1 MRPREGNPAVSEI
14 VLKMAGVSKS
24 YPGVKALDDFSF
36 DVRAGEV
43 HAILGENGSG
53 KSTLMKIASGAI
65 APNSGRVE
73 IAGHHLERADP
84 RLAISFGLATVYQD
98 DSLVRELSVAQNLFL
113 ATPKGSLPFS
123 RMIPWAEAQLA
134 PFNLG
139 ISASTAVGDLTP
151 AHRQFVEVVKA
162 LLSKPKVLLLDE
174 PTSTLDYD
182 GVAHLAAIVR
192 ELTAKGT
199 GVVYVSHRLPEIL
212 NLANRVTILRDGI
225 HEGTFEVTPATSEHE
240 LVSRMIGQEV
250 ESEYPAKAGALSDD
264 PVLEVRGL
272 SGDGFDDISFVARRG
287 EIVGFAG
294 AEGNG
299 QREALR
305 AIAGLHPS
313 HGGTVLCEGKPVDV
327 TAPRHALRSGVLCL
341 SADRVG
347 ESIFPDLGVRQNM
360 TLPRLRDFVR
370 RGLLSPR
377 EEQAHAAGMRD
388 EFGVVTATLETPI
401 SGLSGGNQQKVVL
414 ARSFR
419 TNAKAVLIDEPTQ
432 GVDAGARHDIY
443 QAIRANLREDGTLV
457 VNSSDA
463 QELAGI
469 CDRVLVFSRGR
480 IVAELTGDEVNEEK
494 IVSSFLRARDAK
506 QAGDSAA
513 GPLMQVFRTLIS
525 GSNIWW
531 VPLVFLAVLTL
542 IVGGYAALQTDVF
555 LKQTNL
561 RYILLATA
569 PAGIV
574 AMAQLHVL
582 LVRGLDVSVGSM
594 MSLTV
599 VLASY
604 MIALGMPVWMQ
615 VLGALTCLGI
625 GLVVGLINGAL
636 VRYANIN
643 AVITTIAMLSIL
655 QGAALI
661 GRPTPG
667 GMISPE
673 LTELLRTRV
682 GLLPLSIFV
691 LLGVAVAFDYWLHR
705 TRSGLEAKAVGFRE
719 VAASRNGVRVDRVHL
734 RAYALAAVLAAVAG
748 FFLGSEVGV
757 GAPTVGANYALTSIA
772 AAVLGGAA
780 LSGGRGSFVG
790 ALFGALFFALMV
802 NVIALLGL
810 STSFGIIASGAMTL
824 FAIFLYSG
832 LGELETLL
840 QAALRRRALRAAA
853 RRQVA

>member
-1 MRPREGNPAVSEI
+1 MADI
-14 VLKMAGVSKS
+14 VLKMESVSKS
-24 YPGVKALDDFSF
+24 YPGVKALDNFSF
-36 DVRAGEV
+36 DVHAGEV

-65 APNSGRVE
+65 TPNAGRIE
-73 IAGHHLERADP
+73 IGGKHLAHADP
-84 RLAISFGLATVYQD
+84 REAISYGLATVYQD

-113 ATPKGSLPFS
+113 ATPKGSVPYGS
-123 RMIPWAEAQLA
+123 MVGWAEEQLA

-139 ISASTAVGDLTP
+139 ISPTTAVGNLTP

-162 LLSKPKVLLLDE
+162 LLSNPRVLLLDE

-182 GVAHLAAIVR
+182 GVAHLTSLVR
-192 ELTAKGT
+192 DLTARGT

-212 NLANRVTILRDGI
+212 DLANRVTILRDGV
-225 HEGTFEVTPATSEHE
+225 HEGTFDVTDDTSEQE
-240 LVSRMIGQEV
+240 LVSRMIGRDV
-250 ESEYPAKAGALSDD
+250 ESEYPAKAGQIEPD
-264 PVLEVRGL
+264 PVIVVEGL
-272 SGDGFDDISFVARRG
+272 SGDAFEDISFVANRG

-305 AIAGLHPS
+305 AIAGLEAS
-313 HGGTVLCEGKPVDV
+313 HSGTVTCRGKAVDV
-327 TAPRHALRSGVLCL
+327 TEPRHAIRSGVLCL
-341 SADRVG
+341 SADRAG
-347 ESIFPDLGVRQNM
+347 ESIFPDLGVRKNM
-360 TLPRLRDFVR
+360 TLPRLRDFAR
-370 RGLLSPR
+370 RGLLSNR
-377 EEQAHAAGMRD
+377 QEQDHAATMRD

-419 TNAKAVLIDEPTQ
+419 TNAQAVLIDEPTQ

-443 QAIRANLREDGTLV
+443 QAIRTNLREDGTLV
-457 VNSSDA
+457 INSSDA

-480 IVAELTGDEVNEEK
+480 IVAELTGPDVNEEQ

-506 QAGDSAA
+506 QAGDTAA
-513 GPLMQVFRTLIS
+513 GMMSRVFRTLIS

-531 VPLVFLAVLTL
+531 VPLVFLAALTL

-555 LKQTNL
+555 LRHVNI

-569 PAGIV
+569 PAAMV

-599 VLASY
+599 VAASF
-604 MIALGMPVWMQ
+604 MIAFQMPIGMQILG
-615 VLGALTCLGI
+615 VLGCLAI
-625 GLVVGLINGAL
+625 GAVVGLINGTL
-636 VRYANIN
+636 VRFANIN
-643 AVITTIAMLSIL
+643 AVITTIAMLSVL
-655 QGAALI
+655 QGAALL
-661 GRPTPG
+661 GRPTPA
-667 GMISPE
+667 GMISQE
-673 LTELLRTRV
+673 FTGLLRERI
-682 GLLPLSIFV
+682 GFLPVSIFV
-691 LLGVAVAFDYWLHR
+691 LLGIAIAFDFWLHH

-719 VAASRNGVRVDRVHL
+719 VAAQRNGVRVDRVHV
-734 RAYALAAVLAAVAG
+734 RAYMLAALMATVAG

-802 NVIALLGL
+802 NVITLLGL

-832 LGELETLL
+832 LGEVETLM
-840 QAALRRRALRAAA
+840 QSALRRRKVIRATKRSTA
-853 RRQVA
+853 

>member
-1 MRPREGNPAVSEI
+1 MSDI
-14 VLKMAGVSKS
+14 VLKTTGVSKS

-53 KSTLMKIASGAI
+53 KSTLMKIAAGAI
-65 APNSGRVE
+65 APNTGRVE
-73 IAGHHLERADP
+73 IAGHLLERADP

-113 ATPKGSLPFS
+113 ATPKGSVPYGRL
-123 RMIPWAEAQLA
+123 IPWAEAQLA

-139 ISASTAVGDLTP
+139 ISAATLVGDLTP
-151 AHRQFVEVVKA
+151 AHRQFVEIVKA
-162 LLSKPKVLLLDE
+162 LLSRPRVLLLDE

-182 GVAHLAAIVR
+182 GVAQLAALVR
-192 ELTAKGT
+192 ELTARGT

-212 NLANRVTILRDGI
+212 DLANRVTILRDGV
-225 HEGTFEVTPATSEHE
+225 HEGTFDVTAETSEQE

-250 ESEYPAKAGALSDD
+250 QNDYTPKAGALAGE

-272 SGDGFDDISFVARRG
+272 SGEGFDDISRVARRG
-287 EIVGFAG
+287 EILGFAG

-305 AIAGLHPS
+305 AIAGLQPS
-313 HGGTVLCEGKPVDV
+313 HAGTVLCEGRPVDV
-327 TAPRHALRSGVLCL
+327 TAPRHALRAGVLCL

-370 RGLLSPR
+370 RGLLSPGQ
-377 EEQAHAAGMRD
+377 EQAHAAEMRD
-388 EFGVVTATLETPI
+388 AFGVVAATLETPI

-419 TNAKAVLIDEPTQ
+419 TDAKAVLIDEPTQ

-443 QAIRANLREDGTLV
+443 QAIRSNLRQDGTLI

-480 IVAELTGDEVNEEK
+480 IVAELTGEEVNEER
-494 IVSSFLRARDAK
+494 IVSSFLRARDAR
-506 QAGDSAA
+506 QAGA
-513 GPLMQVFRTLIS
+513 GDGGMVGRIFRAMIS
-525 GSNIWW
+525 GSSTWW
-531 VPLVFLAVLTL
+531 VPLVFLGLLTL
-542 IVGGYAALQTDVF
+542 MVGGYAALQTGVF
-555 LKQTNL
+555 LKPTNI

-569 PAGIV
+569 PAGMV

-582 LVRGLDVSVGSM
+582 LVRGLDVSVGSL

-599 VLASY
+599 VVASFL
-604 MIALGMPVWMQ
+604 IAAGMPVWMQ
-615 VLGALTCLGI
+615 ILGSLACLGL
-625 GLVVGLINGAL
+625 GLVVGLVNGAL
-636 VRYANIN
+636 VRFANIN

-667 GMISPE
+667 GMISEE
-673 LTELLRTRV
+673 LTALLRARI
-682 GLLPLSIFV
+682 GFLPLSIFV
-691 LLGVAVAFDYWLHR
+691 LAAVAAAFDVWLHR

-719 VAASRNGVRVDRVHL
+719 VAAQRNGVRVDRVHL
-734 RAYALAAVLAAVAG
+734 RAYALAAVMATVAG

-790 ALFGALFFALMV
+790 ALFGAMFFALMV

-832 LGELETLL
+832 LAELETLL
-840 QAALRRRALRAAA
+840 QAARRRSRFRASA
-853 RRQVA
+853 RRADA

>member
-1 MRPREGNPAVSEI
+1 MTEI
-14 VLKMAGVSKS
+14 VLRMEGVSKS
-24 YPGVKALDDFSF
+24 YPGVRALDDFSF

-53 KSTLMKIASGAI
+53 KSTLMKIASGALT
-65 APNSGRVE
+65 PNTGK
-73 IAGHHLERADP
+73 IQINGNDLERADP
-84 RLAISFGLATVYQD
+84 RQAISYGLSTVYQD

-113 ATPKGSLPFS
+113 ATPRGSVPYADMQ
-123 RMIPWAEAQLA
+123 RWAESQLE
-134 PFNLG
+134 PFGLG
-139 ISASTAVGDLTP
+139 ISASALVGDLTP

-162 LLSKPKVLLLDE
+162 LLSQPRVLLLDE

-182 GVAHLAAIVR
+182 GVAHLTGLVR
-192 ELTAKGT
+192 DLTANGT

-212 NLANRVTILRDGI
+212 DLADRVTVLRDGV
-225 HEGTFEVTPATSEHE
+225 HKGTFDVTSETSEHE
-240 LVSRMIGQEV
+240 LVSRMIGRDV
-250 ESEYPAKAGALSDD
+250 ESEYPPKPAEIEPD
-264 PVLEVRGL
+264 PVLVVEGL
-272 SGDGFDDISFVARRG
+272 SGDAFHDVSFVANRG

-305 AIAGLHPS
+305 AVAGLESS
-313 HGGTVLCEGKPVDV
+313 HRGSVTCDGQPVD
-327 TAPRHALRSGVLCL
+327 TSEPRRAIRSGVLCL
-341 SADRVG
+341 SADRGG
-347 ESIFPDLGVRQNM
+347 ESIFPDLGVRKNM

-370 RGLLSPR
+370 RGIVSSR
-377 EEQAHAAGMRD
+377 DEHEHAASMRE

-401 SGLSGGNQQKVVL
+401 SGLSGGNQQKAVL

-443 QAIRANLREDGTLV
+443 HAIRENLSKEGTLV

-480 IVAELTGDEVNEEK
+480 IVAELTGDDVNEEQ
-494 IVSSFLRARDAK
+494 IVASFLRARDAK
-506 QAGDSAA
+506 QAGDTAA
-513 GPLMQVFRTLIS
+513 GMVSRFFRTLIS
-525 GSNIWW
+525 GSSIWW
-531 VPLVFLAVLTL
+531 VPLLFLAVLTL
-542 IVGGYAALQTDVF
+542 LVSGYAALQTDVF
-555 LKQTNL
+555 LKQVNI

-569 PAGIV
+569 PAAMV

-599 VLASY
+599 VAASF
-604 MIALGMPVWMQ
+604 MIAFQMPIGMQILG
-615 VLGALTCLGI
+615 VLGCLGI
-625 GLVVGLINGAL
+625 GAIVGLINGTL
-636 VRYANIN
+636 IRFANIN

-655 QGAALI
+655 QGAALL
-661 GRPTPG
+661 GRPTPS
-667 GMISPE
+667 GMISQE
-673 LTELLRTRV
+673 FTGLLRERI
-682 GLLPLSIFV
+682 GFLPISIFF
-691 LLGVAVAFDYWLHR
+691 LLAVAMAFDFWLHR

-719 VAASRNGVRVDRVHL
+719 VAAQRNGVRVDWVHV
-734 RAYALAAVLAAVAG
+734 RAYVFAAIMATMAG

-757 GAPTVGANYALTSIA
+757 GAPTVGANFALTSIA

-780 LSGGRGSFVG
+780 LSGGRGSFTG

-802 NVIALLGL
+802 NVITLLGL

-824 FAIFLYSG
+824 LAIFLYSG
-832 LGELETLL
+832 LGELENLL
-840 QAALRRRALRAAA
+840 QTATRRRKLHNSAKRTAA
-853 RRQVA
+853 

>member
-1 MRPREGNPAVSEI
+1 MADI
-14 VLKMAGVSKS
+14 VLKMESVSKS
-24 YPGVKALDDFSF
+24 YPGVKALDNFSF
-36 DVRAGEV
+36 DVHAGEV

-65 APNSGRVE
+65 TPNAGRIE
-73 IAGHHLERADP
+73 IGGKHLAHADP
-84 RLAISFGLATVYQD
+84 REAISYGLATVYQD

-113 ATPKGSLPFS
+113 ATPKGSVPYGS
-123 RMIPWAEAQLA
+123 MVRWAEEQLA

-139 ISASTAVGDLTP
+139 ISPTSAVGNLTP

-162 LLSKPKVLLLDE
+162 LLSNPRVLLLDE

-182 GVAHLAAIVR
+182 GVAHLTSLVR
-192 ELTAKGT
+192 DLTAKGT

-212 NLANRVTILRDGI
+212 DLANRVTILRDGV
-225 HEGTFEVTPATSEHE
+225 HEGTFDVTDDTSEQE
-240 LVSRMIGQEV
+240 LVSRMIGRDV
-250 ESEYPAKAGALSDD
+250 ESEYPAKAGQIEPD
-264 PVLEVRGL
+264 PVLVVDGL
-272 SGDGFDDISFVARRG
+272 SGDAFEDISFVANRG

-305 AIAGLHPS
+305 AIAGLEAS
-313 HGGTVLCEGKPVDV
+313 HSGTVTCKGKAVDV
-327 TAPRHALRSGVLCL
+327 TEPRHAIRSGVLCL
-341 SADRVG
+341 SADRAG
-347 ESIFPDLGVRQNM
+347 ESIFPDLGVRKNM
-360 TLPRLRDFVR
+360 TLPRLRDFAR
-370 RGLLSPR
+370 RGLLSNR
-377 EEQAHAAGMRD
+377 QEQDHAATMRD

-419 TNAKAVLIDEPTQ
+419 TDAKAVLIDEPTQ

-443 QAIRANLREDGTLV
+443 QAIRTNLREDGALV
-457 VNSSDA
+457 INSSDA

-480 IVAELTGDEVNEEK
+480 IVAELTGQDVNEEQ

-506 QAGDSAA
+506 QAGDTAA
-513 GPLMQVFRTLIS
+513 GMMSRVFRTLIS

-531 VPLVFLAVLTL
+531 VPLVFLAALTL

-555 LKQTNL
+555 LRHVNI

-569 PAGIV
+569 PAAMV

-599 VLASY
+599 VAASF
-604 MIALGMPVWMQ
+604 MIAFQMPIGMQILG
-615 VLGALTCLGI
+615 VLGCLAI
-625 GLVVGLINGAL
+625 GAVVGLINGTL
-636 VRYANIN
+636 VRFANIN
-643 AVITTIAMLSIL
+643 AVITTIAMLSVL
-655 QGAALI
+655 QGAALL
-661 GRPTPG
+661 GRPTPA
-667 GMISPE
+667 GMISQE
-673 LTELLRTRV
+673 FTGLLRERI
-682 GLLPLSIFV
+682 GFLPISIFV
-691 LLGVAVAFDYWLHR
+691 LLGVAIAFDFWLHR

-719 VAASRNGVRVDRVHL
+719 VAAQRNGVRVDRVHV
-734 RAYALAAVLAAVAG
+734 RAYVLAALMATVAG

-802 NVIALLGL
+802 NVITLLGL

-832 LGELETLL
+832 LGEVETLM
-840 QAALRRRALRAAA
+840 QSALRRRKVIRATKRSTA
-853 RRQVA
+853 

>member
-1 MRPREGNPAVSEI
+1 ME
-14 VLKMAGVSKS
+14 GVSKS
-24 YPGVKALDDFSF
+24 YPGVKALDNFSF

-65 APNSGRVE
+65 TPNAGRVD
-73 IAGHHLERADP
+73 ICGQHLERADP
-84 RLAISFGLATVYQD
+84 RQAISYGLATVYQD

-113 ATPKGSLPFS
+113 ATPKGSVPYGG
-123 RMIPWAEAQLA
+123 MTQWAESQLA
-134 PFNLG
+134 PFDLG
-139 ISASTAVGDLTP
+139 ISPTTAVGDLTP

-162 LLSKPKVLLLDE
+162 LLSKPRVLLLDE

-182 GVAHLAAIVR
+182 GVAHLASLVR
-192 ELTAKGT
+192 ELTAQGT

-212 NLANRVTILRDGI
+212 DLADRVTILRDGV
-225 HEGTFEVTPATSEHE
+225 HEGTFDVTAETSEQE
-240 LVSRMIGQEV
+240 LVSRMIGRDV
-250 ESEYPAKAGALSDD
+250 DNEYPAKPGSIEAAPILVVED
-264 PVLEVRGL
+264 L
-272 SGDGFDDISFVARRG
+272 SGEGFDDISFTANKG

-305 AIAGLHPS
+305 AIAGLEPS
-313 HGGTVLCEGKPVDV
+313 HKGTVTCNGEPVDV
-327 TAPRHALRSGVLCL
+327 TEPRHAIRAGVLCL

-347 ESIFPDLGVRQNM
+347 ESIFPDLGVRKNM

-370 RGLLSPR
+370 LGLLSNR
-377 EEQAHAAGMRD
+377 DEQARAAEMRD
-388 EFGVVTATLETPI
+388 EFGVVSATLETPI

-443 QAIRANLREDGTLV
+443 QAIRQNLKQDGTLV

-480 IVAELTGDEVNEEK
+480 IVAELTGDDVNEEQ

-506 QAGDSAA
+506 QTGDTAA
-513 GPLMQVFRTLIS
+513 GFLSQAFRTLIS

-531 VPLVFLAVLTL
+531 VPLVFLAALTL
-542 IVGGYAALQTDVF
+542 IVGGYAATQTDVF
-555 LKQTNL
+555 LKHVNI

-569 PAGIV
+569 PAAMV

-594 MSLTV
+594 MSVTV
-599 VLASY
+599 VAASF
-604 MIALGMPVWMQ
+604 MIAFQMPIGMQILG
-615 VLGALTCLGI
+615 VLGCLAI
-625 GLVVGLINGAL
+625 GAVVGLINGTL
-636 VRYANIN
+636 IRFANIN

-655 QGAALI
+655 QGAALL
-661 GRPTPG
+661 GRPIPG
-667 GMISPE
+667 GMISQE
-673 LTELLRTRV
+673 FTGLLRERI
-682 GLLPLSIFV
+682 GFLPISIFV
-691 LLGVAVAFDYWLHR
+691 LLAVAIAFDYWLHR

-719 VAASRNGVRVDRVHL
+719 IAAQRNGVRVDRVHV
-734 RAYALAAVLAAVAG
+734 RAYVMAALMATVAG

-757 GAPTVGANYALTSIA
+757 GSPTVGANYALTSIA

-802 NVIALLGL
+802 NVITLLGL
-810 STSFGIIASGAMTL
+810 STAFGIIASGAMTL
-824 FAIFLYSG
+824 LAIFLYSG

-840 QAALRRRALRAAA
+840 QSAMRRRKVRATAKRTLA
-853 RRQVA
+853 

>member
-1 MRPREGNPAVSEI
+1 MADI
-14 VLKMAGVSKS
+14 VLKMESVSKS
-24 YPGVKALDDFSF
+24 YPGVKALDNFSF
-36 DVRAGEV
+36 DVHAGEV

-65 APNSGRVE
+65 TPNAGRIE
-73 IAGHHLERADP
+73 IGGKHLAHADP
-84 RLAISFGLATVYQD
+84 REAISYGLATVYQD

-113 ATPKGSLPFS
+113 ATPKGSVPYGS
-123 RMIPWAEAQLA
+123 MVRWAEEQLA

-139 ISASTAVGDLTP
+139 ISPTTAVGNLTP

-162 LLSKPKVLLLDE
+162 LLSNPRVLLLDE

-182 GVAHLAAIVR
+182 GVAHLTSLVR
-192 ELTAKGT
+192 DLTAKGT

-212 NLANRVTILRDGI
+212 DLANRVTILRDGV
-225 HEGTFEVTPATSEHE
+225 HEGTFDVTDDTSEQE
-240 LVSRMIGQEV
+240 LVSRMIGRDV
-250 ESEYPAKAGALSDD
+250 ESEYPAKAGQIEPD
-264 PVLEVRGL
+264 PVLVVDGL
-272 SGDGFDDISFVARRG
+272 SGDAFEDISFVANRG

-305 AIAGLHPS
+305 AIAGLEAS
-313 HGGTVLCEGKPVDV
+313 HSGTVTCKGKAVDV
-327 TAPRHALRSGVLCL
+327 TEPRHAIRSGVLCL
-341 SADRVG
+341 SADRAG
-347 ESIFPDLGVRQNM
+347 ESIFPDLGVRKNM
-360 TLPRLRDFVR
+360 TLPRLRDFAR
-370 RGLLSPR
+370 RGLLSNR
-377 EEQAHAAGMRD
+377 QEQDHAATMRD

-419 TNAKAVLIDEPTQ
+419 TDAKAVLIDEPTQ

-443 QAIRANLREDGTLV
+443 QAIRTNLREDGTLV
-457 VNSSDA
+457 INSSDA

-480 IVAELTGDEVNEEK
+480 IVAELTGQDVNEEQ

-506 QAGDSAA
+506 QAGDTAA
-513 GPLMQVFRTLIS
+513 GMMSRVFRTLIS

-531 VPLVFLAVLTL
+531 VPLVFLAALTL
-542 IVGGYAALQTDVF
+542 VVGGYAALQTDVF
-555 LKQTNL
+555 LRHVNI

-569 PAGIV
+569 PAAMV

-599 VLASY
+599 VAASF
-604 MIALGMPVWMQ
+604 MIAFQMPIGMQILG
-615 VLGALTCLGI
+615 VLGCLAI
-625 GLVVGLINGAL
+625 GAVVGLINGTL
-636 VRYANIN
+636 VRFANIN
-643 AVITTIAMLSIL
+643 AVITTIAMLSVL
-655 QGAALI
+655 QGAALL
-661 GRPTPG
+661 GRPTPA
-667 GMISPE
+667 GMISQE
-673 LTELLRTRV
+673 FTGLLRERI
-682 GLLPLSIFV
+682 GFLPISIFV
-691 LLGVAVAFDYWLHR
+691 LLGVAIAFDFWLHR

-719 VAASRNGVRVDRVHL
+719 VAAQRNGVRVDRVHV
-734 RAYALAAVLAAVAG
+734 RAYVLAALMATVAG

-802 NVIALLGL
+802 NVITLLGL

-832 LGELETLL
+832 LGEVETLM
-840 QAALRRRALRAAA
+840 QSALRRRKVIRATKRSTA
-853 RRQVA
+853 

>member
-1 MRPREGNPAVSEI
+1 MADI
-14 VLKMAGVSKS
+14 VLKMESVSKS
-24 YPGVKALDDFSF
+24 YPGVKALDNFSF
-36 DVRAGEV
+36 DVHAGEV

-65 APNSGRVE
+65 TPNAGRIE
-73 IAGHHLERADP
+73 IGGKHLAHADP
-84 RLAISFGLATVYQD
+84 REAISYGLATVYQD

-113 ATPKGSLPFS
+113 ATPKGSVPYGS
-123 RMIPWAEAQLA
+123 MVRWAEEQLA

-139 ISASTAVGDLTP
+139 ISPTTAVGNLTP

-162 LLSKPKVLLLDE
+162 LLSNPRVLLLDE

-182 GVAHLAAIVR
+182 GVAHLTSLVR
-192 ELTAKGT
+192 DLTAKGT

-212 NLANRVTILRDGI
+212 DLANRVTILRDGV
-225 HEGTFEVTPATSEHE
+225 HEGTFDVTDDTSEQE
-240 LVSRMIGQEV
+240 LVSRMIGRDV
-250 ESEYPAKAGALSDD
+250 ESEYPAKAGRIEPD
-264 PVLEVRGL
+264 PVLVVDGL
-272 SGDGFDDISFVARRG
+272 SGDAFEDISFVANRG

-305 AIAGLHPS
+305 AIAGLEAS
-313 HGGTVLCEGKPVDV
+313 HSGTVTCKGKAVDV
-327 TAPRHALRSGVLCL
+327 TEPRHAIRSGVLCL
-341 SADRVG
+341 SADRAG
-347 ESIFPDLGVRQNM
+347 ESIFPDLGVRKNM
-360 TLPRLRDFVR
+360 TLPRLRDFAR
-370 RGLLSPR
+370 RGLLSNR
-377 EEQAHAAGMRD
+377 QEQDHAATMRD

-419 TNAKAVLIDEPTQ
+419 TDAKAVLIDEPTQ

-443 QAIRANLREDGTLV
+443 QAIRTNLREDGALV
-457 VNSSDA
+457 INSSDA

-480 IVAELTGDEVNEEK
+480 IVAELTGQDVNEEQ

-506 QAGDSAA
+506 QAGDTAA
-513 GPLMQVFRTLIS
+513 GMMSRVFRTLIS

-531 VPLVFLAVLTL
+531 VPLVFLAALTL

-555 LKQTNL
+555 LRHVNI

-569 PAGIV
+569 PAAMV

-599 VLASY
+599 VAASF
-604 MIALGMPVWMQ
+604 MIAFQMPIGMQILG
-615 VLGALTCLGI
+615 VLGCLAI
-625 GLVVGLINGAL
+625 GAVVGLINGTL
-636 VRYANIN
+636 VRFANIN
-643 AVITTIAMLSIL
+643 AVITTIAMLSVL
-655 QGAALI
+655 QGAALL
-661 GRPTPG
+661 GRPTPA
-667 GMISPE
+667 GMISQE
-673 LTELLRTRV
+673 FTGLLRERI
-682 GLLPLSIFV
+682 GFLPISIFV
-691 LLGVAVAFDYWLHR
+691 LLGVAIAFDFWLHR

-719 VAASRNGVRVDRVHL
+719 VAAQRNGVRVDRVHV
-734 RAYALAAVLAAVAG
+734 RAYVLAALMATVAG

-802 NVIALLGL
+802 NVITLLGL

-832 LGELETLL
+832 LGEVETLM
-840 QAALRRRALRAAA
+840 QSALRRRKVIRATKRSTA
-853 RRQVA
+853 

>member
-1 MRPREGNPAVSEI
+1 
-14 VLKMAGVSKS
+14 
-24 YPGVKALDDFSF
+24 VKALDNFSF
-36 DVRAGEV
+36 DVHAGEV

-65 APNSGRVE
+65 TPNAGRIE
-73 IAGHHLERADP
+73 IGGKHLAHADP
-84 RLAISFGLATVYQD
+84 REAISYGLATVYQD

-113 ATPKGSLPFS
+113 ATPKGSVPYGS
-123 RMIPWAEAQLA
+123 MVRWAEEQLA

-139 ISASTAVGDLTP
+139 ISPTSAVGNLTP

-162 LLSKPKVLLLDE
+162 LLSNPRVLLLDE

-182 GVAHLAAIVR
+182 GVAHLTSLVR
-192 ELTAKGT
+192 DLTAKGT

-212 NLANRVTILRDGI
+212 DLANRVTILRDGV
-225 HEGTFEVTPATSEHE
+225 HEGTFDVTDDTSEQE
-240 LVSRMIGQEV
+240 LVSRMIGRDV
-250 ESEYPAKAGALSDD
+250 ESEYPAKAGQIEPD
-264 PVLEVRGL
+264 PVLVVDGL
-272 SGDGFDDISFVARRG
+272 SGDAFEDISFVANRG

-305 AIAGLHPS
+305 AIAGLEAS
-313 HGGTVLCEGKPVDV
+313 HSGTVTCKGKAVDV
-327 TAPRHALRSGVLCL
+327 TEPRHAIRSGVLCL
-341 SADRVG
+341 SADRAG
-347 ESIFPDLGVRQNM
+347 ESIFPDLGVRKNM
-360 TLPRLRDFVR
+360 TLPRLRDFAR
-370 RGLLSPR
+370 RGLLSNR
-377 EEQAHAAGMRD
+377 QEQDHAATMRD

-419 TNAKAVLIDEPTQ
+419 TDAKAVLIDEPTQ

-443 QAIRANLREDGTLV
+443 QAIRTNLREDGALV
-457 VNSSDA
+457 INSSDA

-480 IVAELTGDEVNEEK
+480 IVAELTGQDVNEEQ

-506 QAGDSAA
+506 QAGDTAA
-513 GPLMQVFRTLIS
+513 GMMSRVFRTLIS

-531 VPLVFLAVLTL
+531 VPLVFLAALTL

-555 LKQTNL
+555 LRHVNI

-569 PAGIV
+569 PAAMV

-599 VLASY
+599 VAASF
-604 MIALGMPVWMQ
+604 MIAFQMPIGMQILG
-615 VLGALTCLGI
+615 VLGCLAI
-625 GLVVGLINGAL
+625 GAVVGLINGTL
-636 VRYANIN
+636 VRFANIN
-643 AVITTIAMLSIL
+643 AVITTIAMLSVL
-655 QGAALI
+655 QGAALL
-661 GRPTPG
+661 GRPTPA
-667 GMISPE
+667 GMISQE
-673 LTELLRTRV
+673 FTGLLRERI
-682 GLLPLSIFV
+682 GFLPISIFV
-691 LLGVAVAFDYWLHR
+691 LLGVAIAFDFWLHR

-719 VAASRNGVRVDRVHL
+719 VAAQRNGVRVDRVHV
-734 RAYALAAVLAAVAG
+734 RAYVLAALMATVAG

-802 NVIALLGL
+802 NVITLLGL

-832 LGELETLL
+832 LGEVETLM
-840 QAALRRRALRAAA
+840 QSALRRRKVIRATKRSTA
-853 RRQVA
+853 

>member
-1 MRPREGNPAVSEI
+1 MADI
-14 VLKMAGVSKS
+14 VLKMENVSKS
-24 YPGVKALDDFSF
+24 YPGVKALDNFSF
-36 DVRAGEV
+36 DVHAGEV

-65 APNSGRVE
+65 TPNAGRIE
-73 IAGHHLERADP
+73 IGGKHLAHADP
-84 RLAISFGLATVYQD
+84 REAISYGLATVYQD

-113 ATPKGSLPFS
+113 ATPKGIVPYGSMV
-123 RMIPWAEAQLA
+123 RWAEEQLA

-139 ISASTAVGDLTP
+139 ISPTTAVGNLTP

-162 LLSKPKVLLLDE
+162 LLSNPRVLLLDE

-182 GVAHLAAIVR
+182 GVAHLTSLVR
-192 ELTAKGT
+192 DLTARGT

-212 NLANRVTILRDGI
+212 DLANRVTILRDGV
-225 HEGTFEVTPATSEHE
+225 HEGTFDVTDDTSEQE
-240 LVSRMIGQEV
+240 LVSRMIGRDV
-250 ESEYPAKAGALSDD
+250 ESEYPAKAGQIEPD
-264 PVLEVRGL
+264 PVIVVEGL
-272 SGDGFDDISFVARRG
+272 SGDAFEDISFVANRG

-305 AIAGLHPS
+305 AIAGLEAS
-313 HGGTVLCEGKPVDV
+313 HSGTVTCRGKAVDV
-327 TAPRHALRSGVLCL
+327 TEPRHAIRSGVLCL
-341 SADRVG
+341 SADRAG
-347 ESIFPDLGVRQNM
+347 ESIFPDLGVRKNM
-360 TLPRLRDFVR
+360 TLPRLRDFAR
-370 RGLLSPR
+370 RGLLSNR
-377 EEQAHAAGMRD
+377 QEQDHAATMRD

-443 QAIRANLREDGTLV
+443 QAIRTNLREDGTLV
-457 VNSSDA
+457 INSSDA

-480 IVAELTGDEVNEEK
+480 IVAELTGPDVNEEQ

-506 QAGDSAA
+506 QAGDTAA
-513 GPLMQVFRTLIS
+513 GMMSRVFRTLIS

-531 VPLVFLAVLTL
+531 VPLVFLAALTL

-555 LKQTNL
+555 LRHVNI

-569 PAGIV
+569 PAAMV

-599 VLASY
+599 VAASF
-604 MIALGMPVWMQ
+604 MIAFQMPIGMQILG
-615 VLGALTCLGI
+615 VLGCLAI
-625 GLVVGLINGAL
+625 GAVVGLINGTL
-636 VRYANIN
+636 VRFANIN
-643 AVITTIAMLSIL
+643 AVITTIAMLSVL
-655 QGAALI
+655 QGAALL
-661 GRPTPG
+661 GRPTPA
-667 GMISPE
+667 GMISQE
-673 LTELLRTRV
+673 FTGLLRERI
-682 GLLPLSIFV
+682 GFLPVSIFV
-691 LLGVAVAFDYWLHR
+691 LLGIAIAFDFWLHH

-719 VAASRNGVRVDRVHL
+719 VAAQRNGVRVDRVHV
-734 RAYALAAVLAAVAG
+734 RAYMLAALMATVAG

-802 NVIALLGL
+802 NVITLLGL

-832 LGELETLL
+832 LGEVETLM
-840 QAALRRRALRAAA
+840 QSALRRRKVIRATKRSTA
-853 RRQVA
+853 

>member
-1 MRPREGNPAVSEI
+1 MADI
-14 VLKMAGVSKS
+14 VLKMESVSKS
-24 YPGVKALDDFSF
+24 YPGVKALDNFSF
-36 DVRAGEV
+36 DVHAGEV

-65 APNSGRVE
+65 TPNAGRIE
-73 IAGHHLERADP
+73 IGGKHLAHADP
-84 RLAISFGLATVYQD
+84 REAISYGLATVYQD

-113 ATPKGSLPFS
+113 ATPKGSVPYGS
-123 RMIPWAEAQLA
+123 MVHWAEEQLA

-139 ISASTAVGDLTP
+139 ISPTTAVGNLTP

-162 LLSKPKVLLLDE
+162 LLSNPRVLLLDE

-182 GVAHLAAIVR
+182 GVAHLTSLVR
-192 ELTAKGT
+192 DLTAKGT

-212 NLANRVTILRDGI
+212 DLANRVTILRDGV
-225 HEGTFEVTPATSEHE
+225 HEGTFDVTDDTSEQE
-240 LVSRMIGQEV
+240 LVSRMIGRDV
-250 ESEYPAKAGALSDD
+250 ESEYPAKAGQIEPD
-264 PVLEVRGL
+264 PVLVVDGL
-272 SGDGFDDISFVARRG
+272 SGDAFEDISFVANRG

-305 AIAGLHPS
+305 AIAGLEAS
-313 HGGTVLCEGKPVDV
+313 HSGTVTCKGKAVDV
-327 TAPRHALRSGVLCL
+327 TEPRHAIRSGVLCL
-341 SADRVG
+341 SADRAG
-347 ESIFPDLGVRQNM
+347 ESIFPDLGVRKNM
-360 TLPRLRDFVR
+360 TLPRLRDFAR
-370 RGLLSPR
+370 RGLLSYR
-377 EEQAHAAGMRD
+377 QEQDHAATMRD

-419 TNAKAVLIDEPTQ
+419 TDAKAVLIDEPTQ

-443 QAIRANLREDGTLV
+443 QAIRTNLREDGTLV
-457 VNSSDA
+457 INSSDA

-480 IVAELTGDEVNEEK
+480 IVAELTGQDVNEEQ

-506 QAGDSAA
+506 QAGDTAA
-513 GPLMQVFRTLIS
+513 GMMSRVFRTLIS

-531 VPLVFLAVLTL
+531 VPLVFLAALTL

-555 LKQTNL
+555 LRHVNI

-569 PAGIV
+569 PAAMV
-574 AMAQLHVL
+574 AIAQLHVL

-599 VLASY
+599 VAASF
-604 MIALGMPVWMQ
+604 MIAFQMPIGMQILG
-615 VLGALTCLGI
+615 VLGCLAI
-625 GLVVGLINGAL
+625 GAVVGLINGTL
-636 VRYANIN
+636 VRFANIN
-643 AVITTIAMLSIL
+643 AVITTIAMLSVL
-655 QGAALI
+655 QGAALL
-661 GRPTPG
+661 GRPTPA
-667 GMISPE
+667 GMISQE
-673 LTELLRTRV
+673 FTGLLRERI
-682 GLLPLSIFV
+682 GFLPISIFV
-691 LLGVAVAFDYWLHR
+691 LLGVAIAFDFWLHR

-719 VAASRNGVRVDRVHL
+719 VAAQRNGVRVDRVHV
-734 RAYALAAVLAAVAG
+734 RAYVLAALMATVAG

-802 NVIALLGL
+802 NVITLLGL

-832 LGELETLL
+832 LGEVETLM
-840 QAALRRRALRAAA
+840 QSALRRRKVIRATKRSTA
-853 RRQVA
+853 